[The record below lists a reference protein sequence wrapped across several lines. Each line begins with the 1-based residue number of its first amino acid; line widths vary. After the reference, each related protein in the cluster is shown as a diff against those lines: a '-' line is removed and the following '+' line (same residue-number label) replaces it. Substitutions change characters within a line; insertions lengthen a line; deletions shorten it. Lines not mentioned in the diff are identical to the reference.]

1 MIDPSRIRIT
11 GVLVAHRQ
19 GLWDA
24 LLTLGYSPLSAANLM
39 RLAAHLSR
47 WLDERE
53 FLLKE
58 LTHERIAAFFETRH
72 RIGYTQF
79 RTPRALAP
87 ILHYLSGA
95 GIVSLPAP
103 LPCEITGL
111 DRLIHDY
118 TEYLLRERGIT
129 VESARAYGDI
139 ARRFVRTQLGDEPN
153 DFVELKASEV
163 TTFVLQ
169 ASVHYSTG
177 ATKYIVTV
185 LRSLLRYL
193 YLRGRLTV
201 DLTGAV
207 PAVASR
213 RLCGLPK
220 ALEPGQVRRLLRA
233 CDRRRHI
240 GRRDYAILL
249 LMVRMGLRSGEVA
262 ALGLDDI
269 DWKGGQFRV
278 RGKSLR
284 EESMPLPA
292 DVGEA
297 LARYLRMSRPQSHAR
312 QVFLG
317 VRAPY
322 RPLHSSAVRALV
334 CRALARA
341 GLPGTNAHR
350 LRHTAATQMLR
361 GGACLD
367 EIAQVLRHRAHST
380 TAIYAK
386 VDRVALHTV
395 TRPWPGERA

>member
-1 MIDPSRIRIT
+1 MIDPSRIQIT
-11 GVLVAHRQ
+11 GALTAHRQ

-24 LLTLGYSPLSAANLM
+24 LLTLDYSPLSAVNLL
-39 RLAAHLSR
+39 RLTAHLSR
-47 WLDERE
+47 WLDEQE
-53 FLLKE
+53 VSLKE
-58 LTHERIAAFFETRH
+58 LTHEHIEAFLDARR
-72 RIGYTQF
+72 RIGYVQF

-87 ILHYLSGA
+87 ILQYLSDTGV
-95 GIVSLPAP
+95 VSLPAP
-103 LPCEITGL
+103 RPREITDL

-118 TEYLLRERGIT
+118 TGYLLRERGVT

-139 ARRFVRTQLGDEPN
+139 ARRFVREQLGNELSAL
-153 DFVELKASEV
+153 VELNASDV
-163 TTFVLQ
+163 TAFVLQ
-169 ASVHYSTG
+169 ASSRYSTG
-177 ATKYIVTV
+177 TTKYIVTV

-193 YLRGRLTV
+193 YLGGRLTV

-207 PAVASR
+207 PAVSGR
-213 RLCGLPK
+213 HLCGLPK
-220 ALEPGQVRRLLRA
+220 ALEPVQVRRLLCA

-240 GRRDYAILL
+240 GRRDYAVLL

-269 DWKGGQFRV
+269 DWKDGQFRV
-278 RGKSLR
+278 RGKNQR

-297 LARYLRMSRPQSHAR
+297 LARYLRVSRPQSHTR

-317 VRAPY
+317 VRAPH
-322 RPLHSSAVRALV
+322 RPLHSIAVRAIV

-361 GGACLD
+361 AGACLD
-367 EIAQVLRHRAHST
+367 EIAQVLRHRCHST

-386 VDRVALHTV
+386 VDRVALHAV
-395 TRPWPGERA
+395 TRPWPGERS